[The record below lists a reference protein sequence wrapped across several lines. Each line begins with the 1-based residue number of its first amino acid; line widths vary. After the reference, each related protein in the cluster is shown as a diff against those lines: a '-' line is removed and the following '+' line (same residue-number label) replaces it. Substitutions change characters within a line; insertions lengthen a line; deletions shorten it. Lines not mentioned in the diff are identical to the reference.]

1 MSSNSFHKL
10 IKTMSTRPNLA
21 LASHQPPSQLVFQ
34 KLCVHI
40 RGKDTSY
47 IEFEIEK
54 LQSIAKVYVSKTNSQ
69 THKVKAKPA
78 RVL

>member
-21 LASHQPPSQLVFQ
+21 LATHQPPSQLVFQ

-40 RGKDTSY
+40 SGKDKSY
-47 IEFEIEK
+47 LELEIEK
-54 LQSIAKVYVSKTNSQ
+54 LQK
-69 THKVKAKPA
+69 KVKQ
-78 RVL
+78 VN